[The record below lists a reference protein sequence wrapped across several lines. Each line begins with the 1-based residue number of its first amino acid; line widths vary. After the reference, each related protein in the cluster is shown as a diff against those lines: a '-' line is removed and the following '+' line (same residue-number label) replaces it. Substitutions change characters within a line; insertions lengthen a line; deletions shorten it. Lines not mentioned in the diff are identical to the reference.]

1 MQLAN
6 ISLLDSTGLESTRSL
21 NVVGPRERPHL
32 AGEFRKVMWTE
43 STLENDKILTSGALG
58 D

>member
-1 MQLAN
+1 M
-6 ISLLDSTGLESTRSL
+6 DSTGLESTRSL